1 MKTSTDIT
9 YVPAKQPALHWV
21 GFWYF
26 QHLRSVLGRCVC
38 PMHDFGNNALQ
49 TPMINTARSKAF
61 YINHIGGVMVSLFDS
76 GVVDRAFETW
86 SGQSKDYKIDICCFS
101 DKHSA
106 FRSRNKDWLVGNHN
120 NFPEWRNMS
129 TADCCFIELVL

>member
-1 MKTSTDIT
+1 
-9 YVPAKQPALHWV
+9 
-21 GFWYF
+21 
-26 QHLRSVLGRCVC
+26 
-38 PMHDFGNNALQ
+38 
-49 TPMINTARSKAF
+49 
-61 YINHIGGVMVSLFDS
+61 MVSLFES

-129 TADCCFIELVL
+129 TADCCFIELVFKNPT